1 MLDLKPILMIQ
12 TSVNTPEFNK
22 SIGNDTI
29 KHKLFINSPPYENV
43 FSNVTNHIE
52 FTCIP

>member
-1 MLDLKPILMIQ
+1 MLIIS

-43 FSNVTNHIE
+43 FSNVTNQIE
-52 FTCIP
+52 LNCIA